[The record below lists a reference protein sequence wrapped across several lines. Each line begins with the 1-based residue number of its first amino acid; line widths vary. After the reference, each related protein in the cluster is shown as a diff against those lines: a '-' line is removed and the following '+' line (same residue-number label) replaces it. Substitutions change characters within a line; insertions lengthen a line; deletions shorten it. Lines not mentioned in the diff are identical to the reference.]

1 MSNFQLLNTI
11 EVSGLS
17 VLSDF
22 LDIVCSPYMT
32 PWVDCRD
39 RKCRMKLTADKHP
52 NPHLVLGCGCINHG
66 SKRFLAVINDVDEQR
81 QPALHIVSRPDELQL
96 ALVGLHMAELC
107 LGLLQD
113 LLSCCNAVLQQAQSP
128 V

>member
-1 MSNFQLLNTI
+1 MI
-11 EVSGLS
+11 
-17 VLSDF
+17 
-22 LDIVCSPYMT
+22 
-32 PWVDCRD
+32 WRD
-39 RKCRMKLTADKHP
+39 RECRRKLTADKHP
-52 NPHLVLGCGCINHG
+52 NPHLVLACGCIDHG
-66 SKRFLAVINDVDEQR
+66 SKRFLAVSNDAGEQR
-81 QPALHIVSRPDELQL
+81 QPALHIIPGPDELQL